1 MDMNMR
7 TIIMILMLIIYYRI
21 KKNNNEY
28 VIRYIDVNKSI
39 IAPLKI
45 KIKNSLDDIH
55 KLKNNIALVSLQS
68 DDKKT
73 F

>member
-7 TIIMILMLIIYYRI
+7 TIIMIMMLIIYYRI